1 MRIPKPKIFTV
12 LAVIALLAILILNSK
27 AITNPGRTN
36 ISDTVNAPLS
46 ALHNISYA
54 AGRLIPFAGFR
65 QENARLRGEIGL
77 LKRKLEESA
86 LVLDENQRLKEIL
99 GFRKAIPFTTT
110 PAETIG
116 RDPSNWSNS
125 IIIDKGASHGIK
137 QNKAVL
143 STEGLVGR
151 VLEVGRYSSRILLI
165 TDPNSKV
172 GVVIQ
177 RNRQGGMLVG
187 RPDGKCKMIYIAL
200 DSDAVKGDKVITAG
214 LGTIF
219 PRGILV
225 GEIVEVGKEPGRLYK
240 YAIIRTAQD
249 MSKLE
254 EVLCIK

>member
-1 MRIPKPKIFTV
+1 M
-12 LAVIALLAILILNSK
+12 
-27 AITNPGRTN
+27 
-36 ISDTVNAPLS
+36 SDTVNAPLNT
-46 ALHNISYA
+46 LHNISSA

-65 QENARLRGEIGL
+65 QENARLRGEIDT
-77 LKRKLEESA
+77 LKRKLDESA
-86 LVLDENQRLKEIL
+86 LVLDENMRLKEIL
-99 GFRKAIPFTTT
+99 GFRKAMPFTTT
-110 PAETIG
+110 PAEAIG

-143 STEGLVGR
+143 STKGLVGR

-200 DSDAVKGDKVITAG
+200 DSDAAKGDKVITAG
-214 LGTIF
+214 LGTIY

-254 EVLCIK
+254 EVLCIR

>member
-1 MRIPKPKIFTV
+1 MRTPKPSIFTV
-12 LAVIALLAILILNSK
+12 LAVIALLAILIFNSR

-36 ISDTVNAPLS
+36 ASDTANAPLGAFHDVFS
-46 ALHNISYA
+46 AI
-54 AGRLIPFAGFR
+54 RRIVPFAAFR
-65 QENARLRGEIGL
+65 EENARLRGEIDL
-77 LKRKLEESA
+77 LKRKLDESA
-86 LVLDENQRLKEIL
+86 LVQGENQRLKEIL
-99 GFRKAIPFTTT
+99 GFRKAIPFATT
-110 PAETIG
+110 PAEAIG

-125 IIIDKGASHGIK
+125 IIIDKGTSHGIK

-143 STEGLVGR
+143 STKGLVGR

-200 DSDAVKGDKVITAG
+200 DSDVARGDKVVTAG

-225 GEIVEVGKEPGRLYK
+225 GEVVEVGKEPGRLYK
-240 YAIIRTAQD
+240 YAVIRTAQD